1 MTMFIKV
8 ILLIIK
14 NLEKDILLI
23 KMVHVMKEI
32 FVIIHFMDMVHL
44 KNQMEY
50 FMKANG

>member
-1 MTMFIKV
+1 MNMFIKV

-23 KMVHVMKEI
+23 KMVLVMKEI
-32 FVIIHFMDMVHL
+32 FVIINCMDMVHL

-50 FMKANG
+50 FMKVNG